1 MKKLP
6 ALFLLTLCLAA
17 CGGEKEFSPDDG
29 DMQRAENVTI
39 FESKDSQKKWLLR
52 ADEVDFADMNNAVL
66 TNPHLLLS
74 ENGQPDAEVTG
85 KKGTFDYANKIVSID
100 GNAHVRSFTEQT
112 NLSTER
118 FFYDVENDRVWSDQP
133 TVVTR
138 GNTQVTA
145 RGGIETDSKLLV
157 IEFKKQQ
164 TRLPQNIKE
173 LQEAAK

>member
-39 FESKDSQKKWLLR
+39 FESKDSQKKWILR

-100 GNAHVRSFTEQT
+100 GDAHVRSFTEQT

-118 FFYDVENDRVWSDQP
+118 FFYDINKDRVWSDDP

>member
-74 ENGQPDAEVTG
+74 
-85 KKGTFDYANKIVSID
+85 
-100 GNAHVRSFTEQT
+100 
-112 NLSTER
+112 
-118 FFYDVENDRVWSDQP
+118 
-133 TVVTR
+133 
-138 GNTQVTA
+138 
-145 RGGIETDSKLLV
+145 
-157 IEFKKQQ
+157 
-164 TRLPQNIKE
+164 
-173 LQEAAK
+173 

>member
-39 FESKDSQKKWLLR
+39 FESKDSQKKWILR
-52 ADEVDFADMNNAVL
+52 ADEVDFSDMNNAIL
-66 TNPHLLLS
+66 LNPHLLLS
-74 ENGQPDAEVTG
+74 ENGRPDAEVTG

-164 TRLPQNIKE
+164 TRLPQGIRE

>member
-1 MKKLP
+1 MKKLS

-39 FESKDSQKKWLLR
+39 FESKDSQKKWILR
-52 ADEVDFADMNNAVL
+52 SDEVDFADMNNAIL
-66 TNPHLLLS
+66 YNPHLLLS
-74 ENGQPDAEVTG
+74 ENGQPAAEVTG
-85 KKGTFDYANKIVSID
+85 KKGTFDYSSKTVSIE
-100 GNAHVRSFTEQT
+100 GNARVRSFTEQT

-118 FFYDVENDRVWSDQP
+118 FFYDVENDRVWSDLP
-133 TVVTR
+133 TVVTH
-138 GNTQVTA
+138 GNTTVTA

-164 TRLPQNIKE
+164 TSLPQDIKE

>member
-52 ADEVDFADMNNAVL
+52 ADEVDFSDMNNAIL
-66 TNPHLLLS
+66 LNPHLLLS

-100 GNAHVRSFTEQT
+100 GDAHVRSFTEQT